1 MDKTEK
7 KILQCR
13 NCGEKIDAATG
24 VAFLDELCK
33 TCLGQVTDKIIPVI
47 KQELTKKE
55 AQLADYTD
63 HLKRLQAEFENY
75 CKRVEKERKEY
86 AGMASE
92 KLIVKLLLIIDDFER
107 ALVTLKDVPEE
118 ARKGIE
124 MIFKNLHKILHEEH
138 VELIKPVGQKFDPYK
153 HEVLLKVESG
163 QPEDTIVDELQKG
176 YTMNGKVIRYAKVK
190 VSSGKQSLPVG
201 AGKTSGDK

>member
-1 MDKTEK
+1 MEK
-7 KILQCR
+7 KDTK
-13 NCGEKIDAATG
+13 ND
-24 VAFLDELCK
+24 
-33 TCLGQVTDKIIPVI
+33 
-47 KQELTKKE
+47 KKE
-55 AQLADYTD
+55 PSEIEQLKAELAKNQAVIADYTE

-107 ALVTLKDVPEE
+107 ALVTIKSVPEE

-124 MIFKNLHKILHEEH
+124 MIFKNLHKILDEEQVH
-138 VELIKPVGQKFDPYK
+138 KIHALGQKFDPYK
-153 HEVLLKVESG
+153 HEVLLKVESE
-163 QPEDTIVDELQKG
+163 QPEDIVVEELQKG

-201 AGKTSGDK
+201 AGKASGGK

>member
-1 MDKTEK
+1 MMDKNDTKTEK
-7 KILQCR
+7 KEPSEIEQL
-13 NCGEKIDAATG
+13 KA
-24 VAFLDELCK
+24 ELAK
-33 TCLGQVTDKIIPVI
+33 SQQVI
-47 KQELTKKE
+47 
-55 AQLADYTD
+55 ADYTG

-92 KLIVKLLLIIDDFER
+92 KLIVKLLLIFDDFER

-118 ARKGIE
+118 ARKGIA

-138 VELIKPVGQKFDPYK
+138 VEHIKVVGQKFDPYR
-153 HEVLLKVESG
+153 HEVLLKVESE

-190 VSSGKQSLPVG
+190 VS
-201 AGKTSGDK
+201 AGKSSGEK

>member
-1 MDKTEK
+1 MDKNDTKTEK
-7 KILQCR
+7 KEPSEIEQL
-13 NCGEKIDAATG
+13 KA
-24 VAFLDELCK
+24 ELAK
-33 TCLGQVTDKIIPVI
+33 SQQVI
-47 KQELTKKE
+47 
-55 AQLADYTD
+55 ADYTE

-92 KLIVKLLLIIDDFER
+92 KLIVKILLIIDDFER

-118 ARKGIE
+118 ARKGIA
-124 MIFKNLHKILHEEH
+124 MIFKNFHKILHEEH
-138 VELIKPVGQKFDPYK
+138 VEQIKSVGQKFDPYK
-153 HEVLLKVESG
+153 HEVLLKAESE
-163 QPEDTIVDELQKG
+163 QPEDFVIEELQKG

-190 VSSGKQSLPVG
+190 VS

>member
-1 MDKTEK
+1 MWVGKMDKTEK
-7 KILQCR
+7 KTLQCR
-13 NCGEKIDAATG
+13 NCGEKTG
-24 VAFLDELCK
+24 APAGFAPMDELCK

-107 ALVTLKDVPEE
+107 ALATLKDVPEE

-124 MIFKNLHKILHEEH
+124 MISKNLHKILHEEH
-138 VELIKPVGQKFDPYK
+138 VEHIKSVGQKFDPYK
-153 HEVLLKVESG
+153 HEVLLKIESE
-163 QPEDTIVDELQKG
+163 QPEDVVVEELQKG
-176 YTMNGKVIRYAKVK
+176 YALNGKVIRYAKVK
-190 VSSGKQSLPVG
+190 VS
-201 AGKTSGDK
+201 AGKSSGEK